1 MFNNLLRLGVLVS
14 VFVQGCW
21 CLPLEDN
28 HQPRIVGGSV
38 VRDGQI
44 PWQVILKQRMSTAD
58 NDTTLVVCGG
68 VLIAPQWVLTA
79 GHCVIDRLAQYP
91 ITAELGVH
99 RLSTLHPTTDI
110 VRSVVRV
117 IKPDKDDYATLLA
130 HIREGRSPADLALLK
145 LNQSVP
151 HDVARV
157 VPIELPASDKTLFDG
172 RLARVSGFGST
183 SAFST
188 GPRLSTLLH
197 AVDVPI
203 IGKGE
208 CLRHFRDTFEDPD
221 KVMEHVQ
228 PSNVLCAGLMPQG
241 GRDACVGDSGGGLA
255 VCEDVVQA
263 HKLDNCQ
270 NWTLAGIVSFGFQCA
285 QPNIPGLYT
294 NVATYVSW
302 MRHEMS
308 LEDEAPLHS

>member
-1 MFNNLLRLGVLVS
+1 MFNNLVLLLSCIYV
-14 VFVQGCW
+14 GIW
-21 CLPLEDN
+21 CLPIDDN

-38 VRDGQI
+38 VGSGQI
-44 PWQVILKQRMSTAD
+44 PWQVILKQRI
-58 NDTTLVVCGG
+58 DTIANNKDPTLVVCGG
-68 VLIAPQWVLTA
+68 VLIAPSWVLTA
-79 GHCVIDRLAQYP
+79 AHCVIDKVGQYP
-91 ITAELGVH
+91 LTAELGVH
-99 RLSTLHPTTDI
+99 RLSMSHPTTDI

-130 HIREGRSPADLALLK
+130 SIREDRSPADLALLK
-145 LNQSVP
+145 LNQSVS
-151 HDVARV
+151 HDVRIT
-157 VPIELPASDKTLFDG
+157 PIELPSSDQILFEG

-183 SAFST
+183 SVFSN

-203 IGKGE
+203 ISKEE
-208 CLRHFRDTFEDPD
+208 CLHHFRNTFEDPD

-228 PSNVLCAGLMPQG
+228 PNNVLCAGLMPQG

-255 VCEDVVQA
+255 VCEDDTTQ
-263 HKLDNCQ
+263 LDQCER
-270 NWTLAGIVSFGFQCA
+270 WTLAGIVSFGFQCA

-294 NVATYVSW
+294 NVAAYVSW

-308 LEDEAPLHS
+308 IEDECVFHS